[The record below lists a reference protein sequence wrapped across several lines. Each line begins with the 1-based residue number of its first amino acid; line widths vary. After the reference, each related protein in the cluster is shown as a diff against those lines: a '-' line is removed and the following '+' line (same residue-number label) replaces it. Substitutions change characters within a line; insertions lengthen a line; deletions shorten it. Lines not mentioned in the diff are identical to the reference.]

1 MNKITKS
8 NQYLFETLTEQI
20 RSHYNAAGIAV
31 AIVDKNGETQ
41 YEKYFGCRDVKK
53 QLPIDQDTIFGL
65 ASVTKSFVALSI
77 MQLAERGIIDLE
89 APVKRYIPEFTNKNQ
104 DPVLVKHFLC
114 HSGGFF
120 PVHRTVVKEIAEKL
134 GLYQDE
140 NGDFV
145 SKAPAVNSKA
155 TGAGD
160 LAYSDEIASA
170 GVKAVAEQLDAQTR
184 EKGLIGRPGE
194 YMSYCNDGFGLL
206 SEIVHRMGGEDSFAG
221 YVKKNILD
229 PLGMTRSGADYL
241 RPREDKNS
249 SLLYKKEGGSMAV
262 CHDYY
267 DNAFV
272 LGGAGSM
279 KSTLEDMKK
288 YIAMY
293 LNYGKGTDGTRLL
306 SMEGIRSM
314 CRPRI
319 EYRPESWYC
328 YGLATKKLDDLTI
341 VEHGG
346 SLTGVSSNMSWSF
359 DAGAGVMVLCNTS
372 DVPVSVIA
380 DAAMRMYHGRDP
392 QEHRDLYE
400 ENPWT
405 AGMQKAACGL
415 YRSAEGPEVEILME
429 GGELK
434 VRQSGRDS
442 HFIMV
447 QETLGIIQGPFKD
460 GTLRLH
466 ADENGRVFA
475 VGFGGRMLPRVR
487 E

>member
-31 AIVDKNGETQ
+31 AIVDKNGETR
-41 YEKYFGCRDVKK
+41 YEHYFGCRDAER
-53 QLPIDQDTIFGL
+53 QLSIDQDTIFGL

-89 APVKRYIPEFTNKNQ
+89 APVSRYIPEFTNKNQ
-104 DPVLVKHFLC
+104 EPVLVKHFLC

-120 PVHRTVVKEIAEKL
+120 PVHRTVVKEIVEKL
-134 GLYQDE
+134 GMHPDA
-140 NGDFV
+140 NM
-145 SKAPAVNSKA
+145 
-155 TGAGD
+155 D
-160 LAYSDEIASA
+160 LAYSDEIARA

-184 EKGLIGRPGE
+184 ENGLIGRPGE

-206 SEIVHRMGGEDSFAG
+206 SEIVHRMGGENSFAD
-221 YVKKNILD
+221 YVKKNILE
-229 PLGMTRSGADYL
+229 PLGMDRSGADYL
-241 RPREDKNS
+241 RPRLDENS
-249 SLLYKKEGGSMAV
+249 SLLYKKKDGVMTA

-279 KSTLEDMKK
+279 KSTLSDMKK

-293 LNYGKGTDGTRLL
+293 LNYGKSPNGTRLL
-306 SMEGIRSM
+306 SMEGVRFM

-328 YGLATKKLDDLTI
+328 YGLATKKLDDLTV

-346 SLTGVSSNMSWSF
+346 SLTGVSSNMSWSY
-359 DAGAGVMVLCNTS
+359 DVGAGVMVLCNTS

-392 QEHRDLYE
+392 QDHRNLYE
-400 ENPWT
+400 ENPWSG
-405 AGMQKAACGL
+405 AMQKAVLGL
-415 YRSAEGPEVEILME
+415 YRSGEEGEMEILMKD
-429 GGELK
+429 GELK
-434 VRQSGRDS
+434 VSQGGKLSDLL
-442 HFIMV
+442 MV
-447 QETLGIIQGPFKD
+447 QETLGVIQGPFKD
-460 GTLRLH
+460 AYLRFYMNE
-466 ADENGRVFA
+466 DDNVFA
-475 VGFGGRMLPRVR
+475 VGYGGRMLPKVS
-487 E
+487 